1 MALLEEQFTETL
13 QAGAPD
19 ITYQGNEGQEQKIA
33 RELWDQLPP
42 EAQQQF
48 GNFQQF
54 FSSGAWKQVL
64 QMLQKQM
71 QQQAPQQMAQGP
83 QQMAPQP
90 QQGLG
95 SMMPA
100 QMAYG
105 GIAGADGRRA
115 YGIGSWFQEKIMD
128 PIKKNPLISAA
139 VLAGGSHLIPGLPT
153 TGWMDPLFKNISKSS
168 ITKGLGNIL
177 SKPEWM
183 IPAASLVAGA
193 FAKPEQQLEG
203 GAISRGAGINLQ
215 DVAKLA
221 NITDEK
227 QGQAIGL
234 NFLPEASARK
244 YSPEE
249 MALTYAS
256 KENAAQGGRIGYQEG
271 TLVADL
277 DAVKDSYS
285 ELIFGKP
292 VHELTPDELIELEI
306 ILKDKLGGPFSKK
319 EMAPEGV
326 MTAAQGGRI
335 GYDNG
340 GVMKA
345 SYGYHDAMGESWEE
359 YKRLQKK
366 GVIPIDMEFEEFLEL
381 QQEGGFM
388 EMAQGGRIG
397 LKKGSKK
404 KGSWMD
410 FIYDDEGFNL
420 PGFMIPASIAAG
432 SILPFLKEGG
442 RIKKQEGGLM
452 SLGGME
458 MDLRG
463 GGFVPLGAKEKA
475 DDVPARL
482 SKNEFVFTADAVR
495 AAGGG
500 DVDAGADKMYNTMK
514 QLESRVG

>member
-42 EAQQQF
+42 EAQMQF

-64 QMLQKQM
+64 QMLQQQM
-71 QQQAPQQMAQGP
+71 QQQAPQQMAQ
-83 QQMAPQP
+83 QP
-90 QQGLG
+90 QQGLA

-139 VLAGGSHLIPGLPT
+139 VLAGGSHLMGPT
-153 TGWMDPLFKNISKSS
+153 KGWMDPLFKNISKSS

-256 KENAAQGGRIGYQEG
+256 KENAAQGGRIGYDNGGVLKASYGYDDAMGESWEEYKRLQKKGVIPIDMEFEEFLDLQREG
-271 TLVADL
+271 GFMEMAQGGRIGYDDGGISTMMADL
-277 DAVKDSYS
+277 DAVKDGYS

-306 ILKDKLGGPFSKK
+306 ILKDKLGGPFSQK
-319 EMAPEGV
+319 EMPKPDRV
-326 MTAAQGGRI
+326 MA
-335 GYDNG
+335 
-340 GVMKA
+340 
-345 SYGYHDAMGESWEE
+345 
-359 YKRLQKK
+359 
-366 GVIPIDMEFEEFLEL
+366 
-381 QQEGGFM
+381 
-388 EMAQGGRIG
+388 
-397 LKKGSKK
+397 
-404 KGSWMD
+404 
-410 FIYDDEGFNL
+410 
-420 PGFMIPASIAAG
+420 
-432 SILPFLKEGG
+432 
-442 RIKKQEGGLM
+442 QEGGLM

-463 GGFVPLGAKEKA
+463 GGFVPLGAQEKA

>member
-13 QAGAPD
+13 DAGAPD
-19 ITYQGNEGQEQKIA
+19 ITYQGNEGKEQQIA
-33 RELWDQLPP
+33 RSLWDQLPN
-42 EAQQQF
+42 EIRMQF
-48 GNFQQF
+48 GSFQQF
-54 FSSGAWKQVL
+54 FSSGAWKEVL
-64 QMLQKQM
+64 ARLQQA
-71 QQQAPQQMAQGP
+71 QQQVPERIQETETIQT
-83 QQMAPQP
+83 QP

-105 GIAGADGRRA
+105 GIAGPDGRRQ
-115 YGIGSWFQEKIMD
+115 YGIGSWFQKKIMD
-128 PIKKNPLISAA
+128 PIKKNPLVTAA
-139 VLAGGSHLIPGLPT
+139 VLAGGSQLLGPT
-153 TGWMDPLFKNISKSS
+153 KGWMDPLLKGITKKGIGEGISS
-168 ITKGLGNIL
+168 IMK
-177 SKPEWM
+177 KPEWM

-203 GAISRGAGINLQ
+203 GAMSRGAGINLQ
-215 DVAKLA
+215 DIAKLA

-249 MALTYAS
+249 MALTYAAT
-256 KENAAQGGRIGYQEG
+256 EGAAQGGRIGYADGTPNVPEG
-271 TLVADL
+271 FIEDFKRRKYEEML
-277 DAVKDSYS
+277 DEYRRHREDY
-285 ELIFGKP
+285 
-292 VHELTPDELIELEI
+292 DRRM
-306 ILKDKLGGPFSKK
+306 
-319 EMAPEGV
+319 MAPTQEV
-326 MTAAQGGRI
+326 AQGGRI
-335 GYDNG
+335 GYANG
-340 GVMKA
+340 G
-345 SYGYHDAMGESWEE
+345 DW
-359 YKRLQKK
+359 QPDWDD
-366 GVIPIDMEFEEFLEL
+366 VIDPSDPDQPDPDWQPDWDDYLDV
-381 QQEGGFM
+381 
-388 EMAQGGRIG
+388 
-397 LKKGSKK
+397 KK
-404 KGSWMD
+404 K
-410 FIYDDEGFNL
+410 
-420 PGFMIPASIAAG
+420 
-432 SILPFLKEGG
+432 
-442 RIKKQEGGLM
+442 KKKKRAKAQEGGLM

>member
-13 QAGAPD
+13 DAGAPD
-19 ITYQGNEGQEQKIA
+19 ITYQGNEGKEQQIA
-33 RELWDQLPP
+33 RSLWDQLPN
-42 EAQQQF
+42 EIRMQF
-48 GNFQQF
+48 GSFQQF
-54 FSSGAWKQVL
+54 FSSGAWKEVL
-64 QMLQKQM
+64 ARLQQA
-71 QQQAPQQMAQGP
+71 QQQVPERIQETETIQT
-83 QQMAPQP
+83 QP

-105 GIAGADGRRA
+105 GIAGADGRRQ
-115 YGIGSWFQEKIMD
+115 YGIGSWFQKKIMD
-128 PIKKNPLISAA
+128 PIKKNPLITAA
-139 VLAGGSHLIPGLPT
+139 VLGAGSNYFDLIPGQAT
-153 TGWMDPLFKNISKSS
+153 SKNWISNLLGSTKGKS
-168 ITKGLGNIL
+168 ITEGLGNVL
-177 SKPEWM
+177 KSPEWM

-203 GAISRGAGINLQ
+203 GAMSRGAGINLQ
-215 DVAKLA
+215 DIAKLA

-249 MALTYAS
+249 MALTYSQAG
-256 KENAAQGGRIGYQEG
+256 KAQGGRIGYANGGDWDADWDDVIDPSDPDQPDPNWQPDWDDYLDVATMDEIALEFQQE
-271 TLVADL
+271 
-277 DAVKDSYS
+277 
-285 ELIFGKP
+285 F
-292 VHELTPDELIELEI
+292 
-306 ILKDKLGGPFSKK
+306 
-319 EMAPEGV
+319 
-326 MTAAQGGRI
+326 
-335 GYDNG
+335 GYDLMLAKPELREWYINKWKEKNFFDQSQAPG
-340 GVMKA
+340 RDRVMA
-345 SYGYHDAMGESWEE
+345 
-359 YKRLQKK
+359 
-366 GVIPIDMEFEEFLEL
+366 
-381 QQEGGFM
+381 
-388 EMAQGGRIG
+388 
-397 LKKGSKK
+397 
-404 KGSWMD
+404 
-410 FIYDDEGFNL
+410 
-420 PGFMIPASIAAG
+420 
-432 SILPFLKEGG
+432 
-442 RIKKQEGGLM
+442 QEGGLM

>member
-19 ITYQGNEGQEQKIA
+19 ITYKGNEGQEQKIA

-42 EAQQQF
+42 QAKQQF

-71 QQQAPQQMAQGP
+71 QQGQPPQQA
-83 QQMAPQP
+83 

-100 QMAYG
+100 QMANGGMLMASASDPWDDRNQISLQLFGKALHELNPDEEMQLDDWLEDKAQKWQGAYG

-115 YGIGSWFQEKIMD
+115 YGIGSWFQKKIMD
-128 PIKKNPLISAA
+128 PIKKNPLIAA
-139 VLAGGSHLIPGLPT
+139 AALGAGVNFLPASMPGSGWITQGLQGLKNKGIT
-153 TGWMDPLFKNISKSS
+153 STLGKIISDPK
-168 ITKGLGNIL
+168 
-177 SKPEWM
+177 WM

-203 GAISRGAGINLQ
+203 GAMSRGAGINLQ
-215 DVAKLA
+215 DIAKLA

-249 MALTYAS
+249 MALTYAAT
-256 KENAAQGGRIGYQEG
+256 EGAAKGGRIG
-271 TLVADL
+271 A
-277 DAVKDSYS
+277 
-285 ELIFGKP
+285 
-292 VHELTPDELIELEI
+292 
-306 ILKDKLGGPFSKK
+306 
-319 EMAPEGV
+319 
-326 MTAAQGGRI
+326 
-335 GYDNG
+335 
-340 GVMKA
+340 
-345 SYGYHDAMGESWEE
+345 
-359 YKRLQKK
+359 
-366 GVIPIDMEFEEFLEL
+366 
-381 QQEGGFM
+381 
-388 EMAQGGRIG
+388 
-397 LKKGSKK
+397 
-404 KGSWMD
+404 
-410 FIYDDEGFNL
+410 
-420 PGFMIPASIAAG
+420 
-432 SILPFLKEGG
+432 
-442 RIKKQEGGLM
+442 QEGGLM

-463 GGFVPLGAKEKA
+463 GGFVPIGAKEKA

-495 AAGGG
+495 AAGDG

>member
-13 QAGAPD
+13 DAGAPD
-19 ITYQGNEGQEQKIA
+19 ITYKGNEGQEQKIA

-42 EAQQQF
+42 EAQQKF

-71 QQQAPQQMAQGP
+71 QQAPQQMAQGP

-100 QMAYG
+100 PMAYG

-115 YGIGSWFQEKIMD
+115 YGIGSWFQKKIMD
-128 PIKKNPLISAA
+128 PIKKNPLIAA
-139 VLAGGSHLIPGLPT
+139 AALGVGANFLPASMPGSGWITQGLQ
-153 TGWMDPLFKNISKSS
+153 GLKNKG
-168 ITKGLGNIL
+168 ITSTLGNII
-177 SKPEWM
+177 SDPKWM

-193 FAKPEQQLEG
+193 FAKPEQELEG
-203 GAISRGAGINLQ
+203 GAMSRGAGINLQ
-215 DVAKLA
+215 DIAKLA

-249 MALTYAS
+249 MALTYAATEGAAKGGRIGYS
-256 KENAAQGGRIGYQEG
+256 EGGDDAEWRKIYNKYKVKQIALGQEFVDFDEFVDQHRVNEAQGGRIG
-271 TLVADL
+271 A
-277 DAVKDSYS
+277 
-285 ELIFGKP
+285 
-292 VHELTPDELIELEI
+292 
-306 ILKDKLGGPFSKK
+306 
-319 EMAPEGV
+319 
-326 MTAAQGGRI
+326 
-335 GYDNG
+335 N
-340 GVMKA
+340 
-345 SYGYHDAMGESWEE
+345 
-359 YKRLQKK
+359 
-366 GVIPIDMEFEEFLEL
+366 
-381 QQEGGFM
+381 
-388 EMAQGGRIG
+388 
-397 LKKGSKK
+397 
-404 KGSWMD
+404 
-410 FIYDDEGFNL
+410 
-420 PGFMIPASIAAG
+420 
-432 SILPFLKEGG
+432 
-442 RIKKQEGGLM
+442 EGGLM